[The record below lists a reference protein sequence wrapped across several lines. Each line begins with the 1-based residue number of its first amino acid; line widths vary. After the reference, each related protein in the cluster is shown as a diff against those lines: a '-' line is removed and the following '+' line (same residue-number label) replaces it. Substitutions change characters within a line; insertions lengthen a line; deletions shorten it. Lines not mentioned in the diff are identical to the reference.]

1 MTEPTPEAFRIPEPI
16 HPSLRLKALGAQAR
30 KRFGQNFLA
39 SEGVISG
46 IVRAA
51 ELKPGQRVLEIGPG
65 LGAMTRALLEAGV
78 QLTVVELDRDM
89 AGHLRDWL
97 GPCPRL
103 RIIEGDA
110 LRQDWAALF
119 DAPDGG
125 LPDDEKIV
133 VVANLPYNV
142 GTTIL
147 TSLLAR
153 PELFSRLVL
162 MLQRE
167 VADRVVAA
175 QGDRDRGSLSMYCEA
190 RASRRIA
197 LKVPPGAFVPAPKV
211 HSAVLDLRLFP
222 VAKLDGQPAEAV
234 EAVLRAAFA
243 SPRKT
248 LRRGLADHYGVERVD
263 QALHATGVEGSL
275 RPAELSLAQ
284 ATALAAALEGP
295 GAADGRASAPSVSLS
310 PS

>member
-1 MTEPTPEAFRIPEPI
+1 MSAPEADFQIPGPI
-16 HPSLRLKALGAQAR
+16 HPSLRLKALGAHAR
-30 KRFGQNFLA
+30 RRFGQNFLA

-65 LGAMTRALLEAGV
+65 LGAMTRALLDAGAD
-78 QLTVVELDRDM
+78 LTVVELDRDL

-97 GPCPRL
+97 GACPRL

-119 DAPDGG
+119 NVPQGG

-147 TSLLAR
+147 TTLLAS
-153 PELFSRLVL
+153 PHIFSRLVL

-167 VADRVVAA
+167 VADRIVAQ
-175 QGDRDRGSLSMYCEA
+175 QGDRDRGSLSVYCEA
-190 RASRRIA
+190 RASRRVA
-197 LKVPPGAFVPAPKV
+197 LKVPPGAFVPPPKV

-222 VAKLDGQPAEAV
+222 VAALEGEPPEAV
-234 EAVLRAAFA
+234 EALLRVAF
-243 SPRKT
+243 SQPRKT
-248 LRRGLADHYGVERVD
+248 LRRCLADHYGVERADLALLVAQVD
-263 QALHATGVEGSL
+263 GGL
-275 RPAELSLAQ
+275 RPSELRLTQ
-284 ATALAAALEGP
+284 AIALSRALEAPVLG
-295 GAADGRASAPSVSLS
+295 DGRAGTATVR
-310 PS
+310 

>member
-1 MTEPTPEAFRIPEPI
+1 MTELHPEEFVIPGPI

-39 SEGVISG
+39 SEGVIAG

-78 QLTVVELDRDM
+78 ELTVVELDRDM

-97 GPCPRL
+97 GGCPRL

-119 DAPDGG
+119 DAPADG

-147 TSLLAR
+147 TELLAR

-197 LKVPPGAFVPAPKV
+197 LKVPPGAFVPPPKV

-222 VAKLDGQPAEAV
+222 VAKLDGLPAEQV

-248 LRRGLADHYGVERVD
+248 LRRGLADHYGVERTDAALAASAVD
-263 QALHATGVEGSL
+263 GGL
-275 RPAELSLAQ
+275 RPSELSLGQ
-284 ATALAAALEGP
+284 ATGLAAALGLPDAPVGRGP
-295 GAADGRASAPSVSLS
+295 AVPVR
-310 PS
+310 

>member
-1 MTEPTPEAFRIPEPI
+1 MSAPEADFQIPGPI
-16 HPSLRLKALGAQAR
+16 HPSLRLKALGAHAR
-30 KRFGQNFLA
+30 RRFGQNFLA

-65 LGAMTRALLEAGV
+65 LGAMTRALLEAGAD
-78 QLTVVELDRDM
+78 LTVVELDRDL

-97 GPCPRL
+97 GACPRL

-110 LRQDWAALF
+110 LRQDWGALF
-119 DAPDGG
+119 NVPEGG

-147 TSLLAR
+147 TTLLAS
-153 PELFSRLVL
+153 PNIFSRLVL

-167 VADRVVAA
+167 VADRIIAQ
-175 QGDRDRGSLSMYCEA
+175 QGDRDRGSLSVYCEA
-190 RASRRIA
+190 RASRRVA
-197 LKVPPGAFVPAPKV
+197 LKVPPGAFVPPPKV

-222 VAKLDGQPAEAV
+222 VAALDGEPPEAV
-234 EAVLRAAFA
+234 EALLRVAF
-243 SPRKT
+243 SQPRKT
-248 LRRGLADHYGVERVD
+248 LRRCLADHYGVERADLALLVAQVD
-263 QALHATGVEGSL
+263 GGL
-275 RPAELSLAQ
+275 RPTELRLTQ
-284 ATALAAALEGP
+284 AIALSRALEAPALG
-295 GAADGRASAPSVSLS
+295 DGRAGTATVR
-310 PS
+310 